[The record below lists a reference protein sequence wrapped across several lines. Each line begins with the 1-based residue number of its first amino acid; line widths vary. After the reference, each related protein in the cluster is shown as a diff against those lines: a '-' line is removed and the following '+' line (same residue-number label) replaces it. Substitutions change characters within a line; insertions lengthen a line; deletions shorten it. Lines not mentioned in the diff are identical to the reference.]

1 MFIRSVIF
9 LIAGLIT
16 FFFSKKLNDFKN
28 DLLKKF
34 GFKNKIKDETK
45 GYYYLGLFFIV
56 ISIILFLISIENWHY
71 AYGLVNLY
79 CETLFLTFQAINMSK
94 NWIGNL
100 IKAALWLPMAGV
112 LENTSQIWIG
122 KNKSI
127 KIKIPQAPIVSSFLK
142 NNARPNKIS
151 NKPDKYIIAKVNGKN
166 EGTKGI

>member
-1 MFIRSVIF
+1 
-9 LIAGLIT
+9 
-16 FFFSKKLNDFKN
+16 
-28 DLLKKF
+28 
-34 GFKNKIKDETK
+34 
-45 GYYYLGLFFIV
+45 
-56 ISIILFLISIENWHY
+56 
-71 AYGLVNLY
+71 
-79 CETLFLTFQAINMSK
+79 MSK